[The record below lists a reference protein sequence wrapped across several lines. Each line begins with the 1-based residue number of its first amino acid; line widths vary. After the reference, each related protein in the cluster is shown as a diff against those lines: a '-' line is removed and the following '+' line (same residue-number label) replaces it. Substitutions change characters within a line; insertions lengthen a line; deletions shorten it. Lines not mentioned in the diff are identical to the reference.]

1 MRRRRIVM
9 LCCLAKR
16 KHLPMTRERESEK
29 RLEPEPTNE
38 LVDRLQVLRPL
49 LPDTGRLLSYLR
61 RIDAVRTY
69 TNWGPLAS
77 ELEARLAAHFS
88 SAIGCVT
95 SASSGTGALVGSI
108 LATAGRASTRRPFA
122 IVPAFTFVATPLAA
136 EQCGYCPHVVDIDAD
151 SWRLQADALHGH
163 PLLPKVGLVIP
174 VAPFGRGV
182 PQAPWLDFR
191 QRTGI
196 AVVIDGGASF
206 EAISADPTQFLGEI
220 PVAL

>member
-1 MRRRRIVM
+1 M
-9 LCCLAKR
+9 LCWLARR
-16 KHLPMTRERESEK
+16 KHLTMTRDRDIEK

-38 LVDRLQVLRPL
+38 HADRLQVLRPL
-49 LPDTGRLLSYLR
+49 LPDAGRLLSYLR

-136 EQCGYCPHVVDIDAD
+136 EQCGYRPHLVDIDAD
-151 SWRLQADALHGH
+151 SWRLQVDALYGH
-163 PLLPKVGLVIP
+163 PLLPKVGLVVP
-174 VAPFGRGV
+174 VAPFGRAV

-191 QRTGI
+191 RRTGI
-196 AVVIDGGASF
+196 TVVIDGGARDRKSTRLNSSHSQ
-206 EAISADPTQFLGEI
+206 ISYA
-220 PVAL
+220 V